1 MALSEAPQGS
11 FELLTSLS
19 YSPVTGWHLLPQHL
33 ARLRAAHS
41 TFSITSPLCWCS
53 TVPFPEETKIQ
64 KELDRCVSI
73 GGLDQPQRVRLVLQE
88 NGNPEATS
96 ASLHPM
102 PSYPVRLVWA
112 KEATDYTS
120 PFLRYKTT
128 KREIYDAAR
137 ARCGATLRPSA
148 DPFEPPFDVL
158 MYNLDGQVTET
169 SISNCAFCLDRRLSS
184 AFVTPAA
191 ACGLLPGIQRQ
202 ALLDQGQIEEGIV
215 TRAEL
220 QHAVEAATLEI
231 MCFNAVR
238 GVFTAC
244 LR

>member
-1 MALSEAPQGS
+1 MP
-11 FELLTSLS
+11 
-19 YSPVTGWHLLPQHL
+19 LP
-33 ARLRAAHS
+33 
-41 TFSITSPLCWCS
+41 
-53 TVPFPEETKIQ
+53 
-64 KELDRCVSI
+64 D
-73 GGLDQPQRVRLVLQE
+73 
-88 NGNPEATS
+88 
-96 ASLHPM
+96 
-102 PSYPVRLVWA
+102 PVRLVWA

-137 ARCGATLRPSA
+137 ARCGVSFYSPSFVHGIASYSSVHVGATLRPSA

-220 QHAVEAATLEI
+220 QHAVEVGIYIPPYSRLFLVVEADVCFSCPIPLGCNARNYVFQCSARSLHRLFEI
-231 MCFNAVR
+231 TSRNCI
-238 GVFTAC
+238 
-244 LR
+244 